1 MTPKEALKRLHF
13 NKNSLEYCDMKTDE
27 HIMDGAEIDYEN
39 ILKALTEL
47 EELKRYPTSD
57 EVCEAIQKDLGC
69 DTVEYFGGNR
79 EFIFFNHGEKQNITD
94 CYGDRYKVI
103 GFYKSSTI
111 TLIGRFYER
120 IEKK

>member
-1 MTPKEALKRLHF
+1 
-13 NKNSLEYCDMKTDE
+13 
-27 HIMDGAEIDYEN
+27 
-39 ILKALTEL
+39 
-47 EELKRYPTSD
+47 
-57 EVCEAIQKDLGC
+57 VCEAIQKDLGC